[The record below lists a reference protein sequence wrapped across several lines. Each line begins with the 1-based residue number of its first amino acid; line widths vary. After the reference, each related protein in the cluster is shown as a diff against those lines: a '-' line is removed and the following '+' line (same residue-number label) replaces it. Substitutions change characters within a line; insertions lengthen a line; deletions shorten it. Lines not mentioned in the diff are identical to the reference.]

1 MIRLKD
7 IIFSFRVNQPGEKKI
22 LIFEDGKKVIKK
34 KFLRRVNPADRIK
47 VEYEGTNIKN
57 IKGDECPKGKDYV
70 KNEIT
75 NPLRVFTG
83 SVLVE
88 SGDFSLVSVKTLS
101 PIPKK
106 YLKKVGEITR
116 RIKVDAPVEI
126 GQIVASNLFDN
137 NIDLIA
143 TRKIKK

>member
-1 MIRLKD
+1 MKREFTC
-7 IIFSFRVNQPGEKKI
+7 IICPNGC
-22 LIFEDGKKVIKK
+22 
-34 KFLRRVNPADRIK
+34 RIS

-57 IKGDECPKGKDYV
+57 ITGDECPKGKDYV

-88 SGDFSLVSVKTLS
+88 NGGFPLVSVKTSS

-106 YLKKVGEITR
+106 YIKKIGEITR
-116 RIKVDAPVEI
+116 RIKVKAPVEI
-126 GQIVASNLFDN
+126 GQTIASNLLGEKV
-137 NIDLIA
+137 DLIA
-143 TRKIKK
+143 TRKIEKKKSLSH

>member
-1 MIRLKD
+1 MKREYTC
-7 IIFSFRVNQPGEKKI
+7 IICPNGCQIS
-22 LIFEDGKKVIKK
+22 
-34 KFLRRVNPADRIK
+34 
-47 VEYEGTNIKN
+47 VEYEGMNIKN

-88 SGDFSLVSVKTLS
+88 NGDFSLVSVKTPV

-106 YLKKVGEITR
+106 YLRKIGEITR
-116 RIKVDAPVEI
+116 RIKVDAPVGI
-126 GQIVASNLFDN
+126 GQVVASNLLSK

>member
-1 MIRLKD
+1 MEREFVC
-7 IIFSFRVNQPGEKKI
+7 IICPNGC
-22 LIFEDGKKVIKK
+22 
-34 KFLRRVNPADRIK
+34 RIK

-83 SVLVE
+83 SVLVGN
-88 SGDFSLVSVKTLS
+88 GDFSLVGVKTPV

-106 YLKKVGEITR
+106 YQKKIGEITR
-116 RIKVDAPVEI
+116 QIKVEAPVEI
-126 GQIVASNLFDN
+126 GQVVASNLLDK
-137 NIDLIA
+137 NIDLVA
-143 TRKIKK
+143 TRKVSINNEID

>member
-1 MIRLKD
+1 MEREFIC
-7 IIFSFRVNQPGEKKI
+7 IICPNGC
-22 LIFEDGKKVIKK
+22 
-34 KFLRRVNPADRIK
+34 RIS

-88 SGDFSLVSVKTLS
+88 NGDFSLVSVKTPV

-106 YLKKVGEITR
+106 YLEKVGEIIR
-116 RIKVDAPVEI
+116 HLKAEAPIEI
-126 GQIVASNLFDN
+126 GQIVVSNLLN
-137 NIDLIA
+137 KNIDLVA
-143 TRKIKK
+143 TRKIEKKNSLMP

>member
-1 MIRLKD
+1 MEREFVC
-7 IIFSFRVNQPGEKKI
+7 IICPNGCQIS
-22 LIFEDGKKVIKK
+22 
-34 KFLRRVNPADRIK
+34 

-70 KNEIT
+70 KNEII

-88 SGDFSLVSVKTLS
+88 NGDFSLVSVKTHI

-106 YLKKVGEITR
+106 YLKKIGEITR
-116 RIKVDAPVEI
+116 RIKVEAPVEI
-126 GQIVASNLFDN
+126 GQVVAFNLLN
-137 NIDLIA
+137 ENVDLIA
-143 TRKIKK
+143 TRKIEKKKSLSS

>member
-1 MIRLKD
+1 MEREFVC
-7 IIFSFRVNQPGEKKI
+7 IICPNSCQ
-22 LIFEDGKKVIKK
+22 L
-34 KFLRRVNPADRIK
+34 K
-47 VEYEGTNIKN
+47 VEYEGKTIKK
-57 IKGDECPKGKDYV
+57 IAGAQCSKGEAFV

-83 SVLVE
+83 SVLIKK
-88 SGDFSLVSVKTLS
+88 GNFSLVSVKTPS

-126 GQIVASNLFDN
+126 GQIVASNLLDN

-143 TRKIKK
+143 TRKVKKKNSLLS

>member
-1 MIRLKD
+1 MERKFVC
-7 IIFSFRVNQPGEKKI
+7 IICPNGC
-22 LIFEDGKKVIKK
+22 
-34 KFLRRVNPADRIK
+34 RIK

-57 IKGDECPKGKDYV
+57 IKGDECPEGKDYV

-88 SGDFSLVSVKTLS
+88 NGDFSLVGVKTPV

-106 YLKKVGEITR
+106 YLKKIGEITR
-116 RIKVDAPVEI
+116 RIKVEAPVEI
-126 GQIVASNLFDN
+126 GQIVAFNLLN
-137 NIDLIA
+137 ENIDLIA
-143 TRKIKK
+143 TRKIEKKKSLSS

>member
-1 MIRLKD
+1 MEREFVC
-7 IIFSFRVNQPGEKKI
+7 IICPNGC
-22 LIFEDGKKVIKK
+22 
-34 KFLRRVNPADRIK
+34 RIK

-88 SGDFSLVSVKTLS
+88 NGDFSLVSVKTPS

-106 YLKKVGEITR
+106 YLKKIGEITR
-116 RIKVDAPVEI
+116 RIKVEAPVKI
-126 GQIVASNLFDN
+126 GQIVASNLLN
-137 NIDLIA
+137 ENIDLIA
-143 TRKIKK
+143 TRKIKKKNYLTAESF

>member
-1 MIRLKD
+1 MEREFVC
-7 IIFSFRVNQPGEKKI
+7 IICPNGC
-22 LIFEDGKKVIKK
+22 
-34 KFLRRVNPADRIK
+34 RIK

-83 SVLVE
+83 SVLIE
-88 SGDFSLVSVKTLS
+88 NGNFSLVSVKTPV

-106 YLKKVGEITR
+106 YLKKIGEITR
-116 RIKVDAPVEI
+116 RIKVEAPVTI
-126 GQIVASNLFDN
+126 GQIVASNLLDN

-143 TRKIKK
+143 TRKIEKKKSLSS

>member
-1 MIRLKD
+1 MHREFIC
-7 IIFSFRVNQPGEKKI
+7 IICPSGCQISVK
-22 LIFEDGKKVIKK
+22 
-34 KFLRRVNPADRIK
+34 
-47 VEYEGTNIKN
+47 YEGTNIKN

-88 SGDFSLVSVKTLS
+88 KGDFSLVSVKTPS

-106 YLKKVGEITR
+106 YLEKVGEITR
-116 RIKVDAPVEI
+116 QIKVEAPVEI
-126 GQIVASNLFDN
+126 GQIVASNLLN
-137 NIDLIA
+137 ENIDLIA
-143 TRKIKK
+143 TRKIKKKKSLSS

>member
-1 MIRLKD
+1 MEREFVC
-7 IIFSFRVNQPGEKKI
+7 IICPNGCRI
-22 LIFEDGKKVIKK
+22 L
-34 KFLRRVNPADRIK
+34 

-88 SGDFSLVSVKTLS
+88 NGDFSLVSVKTS
-101 PIPKK
+101 VPIPKK
-106 YLKKVGEITR
+106 YLKKIGEITR
-116 RIKVDAPVEI
+116 QLKVESPIKI
-126 GQIVASNLFDN
+126 GQIIASNLLGGKV
-137 NIDLIA
+137 DLIA
-143 TRKIKK
+143 TRKIIGEKSLTP

>member
-1 MIRLKD
+1 MEREYTC
-7 IIFSFRVNQPGEKKI
+7 IICPNGC
-22 LIFEDGKKVIKK
+22 L
-34 KFLRRVNPADRIK
+34 IK
-47 VEYEGTNIKN
+47 VEYKGTNIKN

-88 SGDFSLVSVKTLS
+88 NGDFSLVGVKTPV

-106 YLKKVGEITR
+106 YLKKIGEITR
-116 RIKVDAPVEI
+116 HLKVEAPIEI
-126 GQIVASNLFDN
+126 SQAVASNLLDK
-137 NIDLIA
+137 NIDLVA
-143 TRKIKK
+143 TRKVNINNEID

>member
-1 MIRLKD
+1 MEREFVC
-7 IIFSFRVNQPGEKKI
+7 IICPNGC
-22 LIFEDGKKVIKK
+22 
-34 KFLRRVNPADRIK
+34 RIK

-57 IKGDECPKGKDYV
+57 IKGDECPEGKDYV

-88 SGDFSLVSVKTLS
+88 NGDFSLVSVKTHV

-106 YLKKVGEITR
+106 YIKKIGEITR
-116 RIKVDAPVEI
+116 RIKVDAPIEI
-126 GQIVASNLFDN
+126 GQVVASNLLN
-137 NIDLIA
+137 ENIDLIA
-143 TRKIKK
+143 TRKIEKKKSLSS

>member
-1 MIRLKD
+1 MEREFVC
-7 IIFSFRVNQPGEKKI
+7 IICPNGC
-22 LIFEDGKKVIKK
+22 
-34 KFLRRVNPADRIK
+34 RIK

-57 IKGDECPKGKDYV
+57 IKGDECPEGKDYV

-88 SGDFSLVSVKTLS
+88 NGDFSLVGVKTPV

-106 YLKKVGEITR
+106 YLKKIGEITR
-116 RIKVDAPVEI
+116 RIKVEAPVEI
-126 GQIVASNLFDN
+126 GQVVAFNLLN
-137 NIDLIA
+137 ESIDLIA
-143 TRKIKK
+143 TRKIEKKKYLSS

>member
-1 MIRLKD
+1 MEREFTC
-7 IIFSFRVNQPGEKKI
+7 IICPNGC
-22 LIFEDGKKVIKK
+22 
-34 KFLRRVNPADRIK
+34 RIS

-88 SGDFSLVSVKTLS
+88 NGDFSLVSVKTPS
-101 PIPKK
+101 HIPKK
-106 YLKKVGEITR
+106 YLKKIGEITR

-126 GQIVASNLFDN
+126 GQVVASNLLN
-137 NIDLIA
+137 ENIDLIA
-143 TRKIKK
+143 TRKIEKKKSLSS

>member
-1 MIRLKD
+1 MEREFIC
-7 IIFSFRVNQPGEKKI
+7 IICPNGC
-22 LIFEDGKKVIKK
+22 L
-34 KFLRRVNPADRIK
+34 IK

-88 SGDFSLVSVKTLS
+88 NGDFSLVSVKS
-101 PIPKK
+101 SVPIPKK
-106 YLKKVGEITR
+106 YLKKIGEITR
-116 RIKVDAPVEI
+116 QLKVESPIKV
-126 GQIVASNLFDN
+126 GQIIASNLLGGKV
-137 NIDLIA
+137 DLIA
-143 TRKIKK
+143 TRKIIEEKSLTP

>member
-1 MIRLKD
+1 MEREFTC
-7 IIFSFRVNQPGEKKI
+7 IICPNGC
-22 LIFEDGKKVIKK
+22 L
-34 KFLRRVNPADRIK
+34 IK
-47 VEYEGTNIKN
+47 VEYEGINIKN

-88 SGDFSLVSVKTLS
+88 HGDFSLVGVKTPL

-106 YLKKVGEITR
+106 YLKKIGEITR
-116 RIKVDAPVEI
+116 HLKVKAPLTI
-126 GQIVASNLFDN
+126 GQVVAFNLLN
-137 NIDLIA
+137 QNIDLVA
-143 TRKIKK
+143 TRKIEKKKSLLS